1 MFDEV
6 DGSLHLN
13 IDEFISFA
21 SKAPEVQHIFSFHR
35 IKRNFTSS
43 PAKKLI
49 VIAGMP
55 KSGTSL
61 FAALLDSHPQLEVF
75 PQELRFFHLRL
86 NDLPPKDA
94 AEAFFSNPNVQALF
108 RKDKTP
114 TSRLTGSGGTEPIM
128 SENEFEL
135 FKEKV
140 NERFLQSR
148 TARERFDAIMN
159 SWLEIR
165 GVRDHSKIW
174 VVRAPRNE
182 RFSNHWLGMYRKNVL
197 FIKLNRH
204 HLEHF
209 AGLRRYWAAR
219 RKNNFLTVEGFRQMT
234 EESKLSFQS
243 IPSSQRLNIRLTQLR
258 NPQHFHKEMRRVLD
272 FLSLDWDDAL
282 TKTTFEGHVWTGNR
296 ADGPHPGIAWK
307 KGIDHQLIKSETTW
321 LERLS
326 LTLWHIR
333 SQLRRS

>member
-1 MFDEV
+1 M
-6 DGSLHLN
+6 
-13 IDEFISFA
+13 DEFISFA
-21 SKAPEVQHIFSFHR
+21 SEAPEIQHIFSFNR

-49 VIAGMP
+49 VISGMP
-55 KSGTSL
+55 KSGISL

-86 NDLPPKDA
+86 NELPPQDA
-94 AEAFFSNPNVQALF
+94 AEAFFANANVKALFF

-114 TSRLTGSGGTEPIM
+114 TSRLTGSGGTEPIL
-128 SENEFEL
+128 SQNEFEL

-148 TARERFDAIMN
+148 TARERFEAIMN
-159 SWLEIR
+159 SWMEIR
-165 GVRDHSKIW
+165 GVRDNSKIW

-182 RFSNHWLGMYRKNVL
+182 RFSNLWLGMYRKNVL

-219 RKNNFLTVEGFRQMT
+219 RNNDFLTVEGYRQMT

-243 IPSSQRLNIRLTQLR
+243 IPASQRLNVCLTQLR
-258 NPQHFHKEMRRVLD
+258 SPQHFHKEMKRTLD

-282 TKTTFEGHVWTGNR
+282 TKTTFAGHVWVANR
-296 ADGPHPGIAWK
+296 ADGPLPGIAWK
-307 KGIDHQLIKSETTW
+307 KGIDRQLIRRETTW
-321 LERLS
+321 LERLN
-326 LTLWHIR
+326 LTLPHIT
-333 SQLRRS
+333 SQFQRP